1 MEIYNLIN
9 SKDIGKHCEKIK
21 HQFNTIE
28 TAVIINRCK
37 KIDIDK
43 KIDLYKDILD
53 NYPDMEISLTYVKK
67 IKKKYSNQTI
77 KKLVQEEIDRI
88 ERAKKDFF
96 KNGSESVYVLEPYYP
111 MMLDDLK
118 NINDFNIYLN
128 SEVKYGNSY
137 SKIMEAVANHKKEF
151 IYKMDYYN
159 IVKKALYGSNDVDVI
174 AEHFVNGEKSIMS
187 DVWYNKF
194 VKEEI
199 YKIKLCD
206 LIIKIPTPFEQGDIL
221 VNWNMA
227 IPNESAD
234 YDTVFVLEELSDDD
248 FGASGYKSST
258 IYNEYFRT
266 QYIGDY
272 DNFEYY
278 KEELSDYNR
287 ILKPI
292 SSYLKNKISLEEF
305 LNGYELFKN
314 HNALDPFCWDK
325 DEEKLK
331 LIGFSEEEIGEVID
345 CECRNILTTEE
356 YNNKEFRSKF
366 FLNSMIDK
374 ADVETLKEIYMRIIG
389 K

>member
-1 MEIYNLIN
+1 
-9 SKDIGKHCEKIK
+9 
-21 HQFNTIE
+21 
-28 TAVIINRCK
+28 
-37 KIDIDK
+37 
-43 KIDLYKDILD
+43 
-53 NYPDMEISLTYVKK
+53 
-67 IKKKYSNQTI
+67 
-77 KKLVQEEIDRI
+77 
-88 ERAKKDFF
+88 
-96 KNGSESVYVLEPYYP
+96 
-111 MMLDDLK
+111 
-118 NINDFNIYLN
+118 
-128 SEVKYGNSY
+128 
-137 SKIMEAVANHKKEF
+137 
-151 IYKMDYYN
+151 
-159 IVKKALYGSNDVDVI
+159 
-174 AEHFVNGEKSIMS
+174 
-187 DVWYNKF
+187 
-194 VKEEI
+194 
-199 YKIKLCD
+199 
-206 LIIKIPTPFEQGDIL
+206 
-221 VNWNMA
+221 MA